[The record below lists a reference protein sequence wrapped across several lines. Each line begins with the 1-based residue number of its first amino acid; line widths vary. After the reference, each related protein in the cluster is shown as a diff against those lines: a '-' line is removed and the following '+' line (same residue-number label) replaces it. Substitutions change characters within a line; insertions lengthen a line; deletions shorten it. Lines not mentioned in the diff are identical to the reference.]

1 MATRDKMA
9 DAQAETLGEAVISL
23 FLLGKRQKMTSARDI
38 ITPHMD
44 VILKEGAENQI
55 PGDVL
60 GRILFEQVLRIWRE
74 CRSLEDIRQELL
86 ESIDHLDPDEDFMFM
101 RP

>member
-1 MATRDKMA
+1 MA
-9 DAQAETLGEAVISL
+9 DAWREGFGEARASL
-23 FLLGKRQKMTSARDI
+23 FIYMRKIKKMTSARDI

-74 CRSLEDIRQELL
+74 CRSIEDIRQELI